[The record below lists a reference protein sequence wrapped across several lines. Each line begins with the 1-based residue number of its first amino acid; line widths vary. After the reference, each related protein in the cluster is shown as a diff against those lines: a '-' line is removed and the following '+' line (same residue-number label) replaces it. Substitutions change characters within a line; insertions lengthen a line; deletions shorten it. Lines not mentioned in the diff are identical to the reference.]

1 MSRLSDLLSTHWF
14 AFSLFAAGLLAAGTS
29 LFKRQRHGA
38 HSLGLLLLAAALGLF
53 GVGDLVFSA
62 IGAPGPDDVR
72 ADNGGLAFSVFWG
85 LCLASAALA
94 GLLLMFVVLL
104 LSGKWWPPLAWAMA
118 ALLVIGI
125 GGAFTPTASATLTDA
140 YSSLRTL
147 EPRQE
152 WVAKGFSAIEYVLE

>member
-14 AFSLFAAGLLAAGTS
+14 AFSLFAAGLLVAGTS

-53 GVGDLVFSA
+53 GVG
-62 IGAPGPDDVR
+62 
-72 ADNGGLAFSVFWG
+72 GLALSEFWG
-85 LCLASAALA
+85 LCLASAALG
-94 GLLLMFVVLL
+94 GLLLMFVALL

-118 ALLVIGI
+118 ALLVLGL
-125 GGAFTPTASATLTDA
+125 GGAITPTASETLANA

-152 WVAKGFSAIEYVLE
+152 WAAKGFSAIEYVLEQWVRPAWL